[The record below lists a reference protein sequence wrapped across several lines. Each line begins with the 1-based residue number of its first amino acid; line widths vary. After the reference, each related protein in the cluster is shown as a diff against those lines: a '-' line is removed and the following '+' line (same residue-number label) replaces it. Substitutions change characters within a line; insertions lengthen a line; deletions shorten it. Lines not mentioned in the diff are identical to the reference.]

1 MNMAVLRFIIL
12 GLIASLSTVTLATD
26 YRIDSDA
33 SYIHVFTDRAGPLK
47 ALSHYHVIELAPI
60 SGQFSFTHNQ
70 PATAELTLEPASF
83 RVDAPEATA
92 LYPDIWSKAVSEG
105 AAKGT
110 QKNMLSKK
118 LLFAEAFP
126 EIKVSIALA
135 PLKRIEGN
143 ATTVTFQT
151 RITLKDSEFE
161 FSIPGTLETTPD
173 ALIAQAS
180 VQISHKDL
188 GLKPFKAG
196 AGAIAV
202 GKELNFLVYIHATPI
217 LE

>member
-26 YRIDSDA
+26 YQIDSDA

-60 SGQFSFTHNQ
+60 SGQFSFTNIQ
-70 PATAELTLEPASF
+70 SATAELTLEPASF
-83 RVDAPEATA
+83 KVDAPETTA
-92 LYPDIWSKAVSEG
+92 LYPDVWSEPVSEG
-105 AAKGT
+105 AARGT
-110 QKNMLSKK
+110 KKNMLSKK

-126 EIKVSIALA
+126 KIQVAVALE
-135 PLKRIEGN
+135 PLDFFEGST
-143 ATTVTFQT
+143 TTVTFQT

-161 FSIPGTLETTPD
+161 FSIPGTLETTTD

>member
-1 MNMAVLRFIIL
+1 MSLLKIKILVLLVTISS
-12 GLIASLSTVTLATD
+12 ASFATN
-26 YRIDSDA
+26 YAIDTSA
-33 SYIHVFTDRAGPLK
+33 SYIHVFTDRTGPLK

-60 SGQFSFTHNQ
+60 SGQFSFSYNQ
-70 PATAELTLEPASF
+70 TSEAEFMLDPSSF
-83 RVDAPEATA
+83 RVDAPEITE
-92 LYPDIWSKAVSEG
+92 LYPDVWSKHVSES
-105 AAKGT
+105 AARGT
-110 QKNMLSKK
+110 KKNMLSKK
-118 LLFAEAFP
+118 LLFAEVFP
-126 EIKVSIALA
+126 KIQVAVALE
-135 PLKRIEGN
+135 PLDFFEGST
-143 ATTVTFQT
+143 ATVTFQT